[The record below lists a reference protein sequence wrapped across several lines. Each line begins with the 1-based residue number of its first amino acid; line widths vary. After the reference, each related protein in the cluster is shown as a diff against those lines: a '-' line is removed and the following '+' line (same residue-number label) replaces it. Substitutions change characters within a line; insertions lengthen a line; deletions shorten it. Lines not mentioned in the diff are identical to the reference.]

1 MALRPDNTLI
11 TNREILTEVLLAPFA
26 ALAGWVEHYATNN
39 ARTQALRAVA
49 NMSDAE
55 LAAKGLTRAEA
66 LRMVTPHDV

>member
-11 TNREILTEVLLAPFA
+11 TNREILAEVLLAPFA
-26 ALAGWVEHYATNN
+26 ALAGWFENYAMNN

-66 LRMVTPHDV
+66 LRMVAPHDV